1 VQRWGKKAVYGWALP
16 NSASSVPWKPK
27 AVESLNRG
35 FAENQQGAAKLSSH
49 RPSKHQERKGRA
61 YWKIDLPAGQA
72 AGNQCKRNENGL
84 IQKHTSK
91 KETKMNK
98 LIKFFKDEEGLE
110 LVEYAVMLA
119 LIVIGIVVTIT
130 LLGNAVNSK
139 FSEAASA
146 VENT

>member
-1 VQRWGKKAVYGWALP
+1 
-16 NSASSVPWKPK
+16 
-27 AVESLNRG
+27 
-35 FAENQQGAAKLSSH
+35 
-49 RPSKHQERKGRA
+49 
-61 YWKIDLPAGQA
+61 
-72 AGNQCKRNENGL
+72 
-84 IQKHTSK
+84 
-91 KETKMNK
+91 MNK